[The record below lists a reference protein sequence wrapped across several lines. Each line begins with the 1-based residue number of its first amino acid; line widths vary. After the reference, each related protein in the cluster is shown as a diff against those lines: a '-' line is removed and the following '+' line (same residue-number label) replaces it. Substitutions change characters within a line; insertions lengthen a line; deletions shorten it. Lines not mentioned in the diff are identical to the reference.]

1 MRRSLAS
8 RAFSLPTLL
17 TACGGGG
24 SSAPPN
30 SESDT
35 SSRPVPSVSA
45 LASSLTS
52 ANTLKITATSDATTV
67 AGYCFST
74 SSNQPSPDDACFQT
88 SASKDF
94 DLTQPLAVQHVWAKD
109 DLGQVSTQALR
120 GPCSETGLKAS
131 DAATNST
138 VCMMTSLGEM
148 VFELAPEAPITTA
161 NFLQYVS
168 DGFYAGTVFHRVI
181 ETFMVQGGGFDTSNN
196 RKTTSAPIT
205 LEAPSTTGLSNTTG
219 TIAMAR
225 TSVLD
230 SATSQFFVNTVD
242 NTFLDTSGGGY
253 AVFGRLIA
261 GESTLNAIKTVA
273 VQSNGYELSS
283 PIDPPVIQWAVRL
296 R

>member
-1 MRRSLAS
+1 MRRSLALL
-8 RAFSLPTLL
+8 AFSLPTLL

-24 SSAPPN
+24 SSAPE
-30 SESDT
+30 SRESDT
-35 SSRPVPSVSA
+35 STQPAPSVSA
-45 LASSLTS
+45 VASSLPS
-52 ANTLKITATSDATTV
+52 ADTLRLTATSDATAVT
-67 AGYCFST
+67 GYCFST
-74 SSNQPSPDDACFQT
+74 SSSQPSADDACFQA

-94 DLTQPLAVQHVWAKD
+94 DLTEPLALQYVWAKD
-109 DLGQVSTQALR
+109 GLGQVSPQALR
-120 GPCSETGLKAS
+120 GPCSEAGLSAS
-131 DAATNST
+131 DAANNST

-161 NFLQYVS
+161 NFLQYVN

-181 ETFMVQGGGFDTSNN
+181 KTFMVQGGGFDTSNN

-261 GESTLNAIKTVA
+261 GASTLNAIKTVA

-283 PIDPPVIQWAVRL
+283 PIDPPVIQWAVQL